1 MILGIGTDIT
11 EVARIAK
18 SIENESFK
26 VKIFSQTEI
35 TYCES
40 KVNKAENYAA
50 RFAAKEAFVKAL
62 GTGLREGI
70 TINEIEIVNDELG
83 KPCIHL
89 LGKTAEI
96 QLSNRIKTIHVSL
109 SHVKDM
115 AMATVVLES

>member
-11 EVARIAK
+11 EVTRIAK

-26 VKIFSQTEI
+26 AKIFSQTEI

-70 TINEIEIVNDELG
+70 TINEIEVVNDKLG

-89 LGKTAEI
+89 LGKTADSLKGKNI
-96 QLSNRIKTIHVSL
+96 QTIHVSL
-109 SHVKDM
+109 SHIKDM

>member
-1 MILGIGTDIT
+1 MILGIGTDIA
-11 EVARIAK
+11 EVARISK
-18 SIENESFK
+18 SIENNSFK
-26 VKIFSQTEI
+26 AKVFSETEI
-35 TYCES
+35 RYCES

-62 GTGLREGI
+62 GTGLRDGI
-70 TINEIEIVNDELG
+70 TINEIEVVNDELG

-96 QLSNRIKTIHVSL
+96 LLNKSIKTVHVSL

-115 AMATVVLES
+115 AMATVVLEG